1 MSYPFGQSKMETTYS
16 ENIQKGK
23 FYNGIPK
30 TKLEK
35 LSWTVQ
41 KSAYI
46 SLVRSILVYS
56 AIIWDP
62 YYIQDINKLESMQKQ
77 AARFITG
84 DFKSHDEGYVTKMI
98 HDLGLE
104 SLQELRS
111 FNRLVF
117 FYKVVEGWYRLYRQR
132 NFSNSHVRNAK
143 LEPKHIQALLH
154 LTLWEQLFSGTI
166 WKIRLCMQRQL
177 RGSNQPFISATNST
191 TCPLSRRA
199 DTE

>member
-84 DFKSHDEGYVTKMI
+84 DFKSHDEGCVTKMI

-117 FYKVVEGWYRLYRQR
+117 FYKVVEGLVPPIPPEEFLQLTRQKR
-132 NFSNSHVRNAK
+132 QIRAKTYTSFVTSNIMRTAIQWNH
-143 LEPKHIQALLH
+143 LENSVVHAETVEGFKSALH
-154 LTLWEQLFSGTI
+154 
-166 WKIRLCMQRQL
+166 KCY
-177 RGSNQPFISATNST
+177 
-191 TCPLSRRA
+191 
-199 DTE
+199 